1 MANENQGYGKRPLWQ
16 WLLLY
21 LVIAGLAYA
30 GFYYFF
36 LKKGSSYNLSSNQ
49 TPSYQTQG
57 TSRVTTTPTP
67 SPSVSVSVSPSA
79 AVSKIT
85 IIGTEFAFTPST
97 FTVKEGEPVT
107 VTFMNNGTY
116 PHNFTI
122 SGLNVKTPTI
132 QPGEK
137 TVLTFTPMK
146 TGTFTFVCTVPGH
159 ADKGMTGKITVE

>member
-1 MANENQGYGKRPLWQ
+1 MATENQQGYGKRPLWQ

-21 LVIAGLAYA
+21 LIIAGLAYA

-57 TSRVTTTPTP
+57 SDKVTLTPTP
-67 SPSVSVSVSPSA
+67 SNSVSVSPQA

-85 IIGTEFAFTPST
+85 MIATEFAFSPSQ
-97 FTVKEGEPVT
+97 FTVKAGEPVT
-107 VTFMNNGTY
+107 VTLENNGAY
-116 PHNFTI
+116 PHNFTV
-122 SGLNVKTPTI
+122 SDLNIKTPNVEPGGKTTI
-132 QPGEK
+132 
-137 TVLTFTPMK
+137 TFTPTK
-146 TGTFTFVCTVPGH
+146 TGTYTFICSVPGH

>member
-1 MANENQGYGKRPLWQ
+1 MATENQQGYGKRPLWQ

-21 LVIAGLAYA
+21 LIIAGLAYA

-57 TSRVTTTPTP
+57 SDKVALTPTP
-67 SPSVSVSVSPSA
+67 STSVSVSPQA

-85 IIGTEFAFTPST
+85 ITGTEFAFTPST
-97 FTVKEGEPVT
+97 FTVKRGEPVT

-137 TVLTFTPMK
+137 TSLTFTPMK